1 MTTVKK
7 RVSLYLT
14 DEQNNSIE
22 SIAKLSGISKN
33 SVIQSAIAQYVL
45 AYNALMEK
53 LDISELVKKSLNYF
67 SHTPD
72 NDYNEDEVEV

>member
-53 LDISELVKKSLNYF
+53 LDISELVKKSLNDF

-72 NDYNEDEVEV
+72 DDYNEDEVEV